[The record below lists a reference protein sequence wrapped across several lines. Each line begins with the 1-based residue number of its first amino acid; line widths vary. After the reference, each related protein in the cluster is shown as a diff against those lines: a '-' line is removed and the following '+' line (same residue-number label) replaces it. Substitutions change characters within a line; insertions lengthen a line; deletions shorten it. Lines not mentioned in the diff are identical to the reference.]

1 MSFSD
6 SLKVV
11 NFLVKELPCSRPLL
25 DIGLS
30 NGAPLSSIYNSTHLT
45 TSSHLADIVTPPS
58 WRARYTTSDEACR
71 SDLYPAGRDLVF
83 DIDARACVESNG
95 NLLSRGDSPR
105 ETSSRLHRGN
115 GEGPEVMVLV
125 LVAVVGE
132 HNPLKPRLVLHL
144 NVQRALSSRETGNH
158 RLSRIQ
164 LHLYACRRPES
175 RRLLPGRIIS
185 PFCRI
190 REFSSSSSAPHT
202 KVYTVCDL
210 LSDFQLSTNRP
221 GVGERLR
228 NLVEDGSVVFG
239 LDTAV
244 VLELSRRHDDRFG
257 VHSQYSRSDW
267 AEGSL
272 YLFPVVSLVD
282 IVPRGRT
289 LHVHVCGRCIGELLD
304 CPLQAP
310 VSYVK
315 GLPFPVADDFHI
327 LTRVLDLSF

>member
-11 NFLVKELPCSRPLL
+11 NFLVKELPFTGDMMMTKRGFTFIDMLASASGFFCVPVELK
-25 DIGLS
+25 GL
-30 NGAPLSSIYNSTHLT
+30 I
-45 TSSHLADIVTPPS
+45 
-58 WRARYTTSDEACR
+58 SDEACR

-95 NLLSRGDSPR
+95 NLLSR
-105 ETSSRLHRGN
+105 
-115 GEGPEVMVLV
+115 
-125 LVAVVGE
+125 VGE
-132 HNPLKPRLVLHL
+132 HNALEPRLVLHL
-144 NVQRALSSRETGNH
+144 NVQRTLSSRETGNH

-164 LHLYACRRPES
+164 LHLHARRRPER

-185 PFCRI
+185 PLCRI
-190 REFSSSSSAPHT
+190 RKFSGSSGAPHSE
-202 KVYTVCDL
+202 VYTVCDL
-210 LSDFQLSTNRP
+210 LSHFQLSTNRP

-267 AEGSL
+267 PEGSL
-272 YLFPVVSLVD
+272 HLFPVVSLVD

-289 LHVHVCGRCIGELLD
+289 LHVHVCGRCISELLD

-327 LTRVLDLSF
+327 LTGVFDLSFRF